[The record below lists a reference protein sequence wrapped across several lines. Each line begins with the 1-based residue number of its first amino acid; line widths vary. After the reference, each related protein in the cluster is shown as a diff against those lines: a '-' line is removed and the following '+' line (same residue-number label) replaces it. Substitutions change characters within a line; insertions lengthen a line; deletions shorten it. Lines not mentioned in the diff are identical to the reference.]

1 MRAQEQQMQQLAAQ
15 QQALGASSRGMGFDR
30 SPSPVRIQP
39 FSNGA
44 IVQLAEKI
52 KSEENFASTLP
63 ASISY
68 LYIMVTFTISNV
80 ECWSI
85 SFIFL
90 LFIPDFDSVAGTR
103 RMF

>member
-15 QQALGASSRGMGFDR
+15 QQALGASRGMGFDR

-52 KSEENFASTLP
+52 KSEENFAATLP
-63 ASISY
+63 VRISHMAY
-68 LYIMVTFTISNV
+68 FVKKLILNCSH
-80 ECWSI
+80 
-85 SFIFL
+85 SF
-90 LFIPDFDSVAGTR
+90 LF
-103 RMF
+103 